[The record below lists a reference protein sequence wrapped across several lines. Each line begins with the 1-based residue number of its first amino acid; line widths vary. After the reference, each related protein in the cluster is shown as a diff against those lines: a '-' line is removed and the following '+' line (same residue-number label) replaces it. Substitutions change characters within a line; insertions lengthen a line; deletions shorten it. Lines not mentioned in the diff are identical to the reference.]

1 MRHGW
6 MITAGLALTVLTP
19 GRGQVADSGAPARDT
34 LVLAH
39 EFSGPRTEF
48 VRTTLEAGQVYRV
61 EVTGARSA
69 QIRTLEQGVQQ
80 PAFSRA
86 ESGVRASG
94 TIVFELR
101 PFATTTY
108 EIRVSGIRDGSAP
121 VKIWWDARASRARQK
136 VQEG

>member
-6 MITAGLALTVLTP
+6 TITTGLALTVLTP

-39 EFSGPRTEF
+39 EFSGPRSEF
-48 VRTTLEAGQVYRV
+48 VRTTLESGQVYHV

-69 QIRTLEQGVQQ
+69 QIRTLEPGVQQ
-80 PAFSRA
+80 PAFSRQ
-86 ESGVRASG
+86 SGVRASG